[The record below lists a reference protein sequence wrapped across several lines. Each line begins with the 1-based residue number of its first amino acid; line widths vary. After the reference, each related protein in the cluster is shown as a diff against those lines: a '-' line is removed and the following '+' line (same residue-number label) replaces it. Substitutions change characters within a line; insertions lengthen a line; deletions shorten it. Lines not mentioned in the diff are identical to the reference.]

1 LEKKSANWLFVRG
14 DQGMGVSTETG
25 LPDELNGKTLWTYEI
40 QGGGI
45 PVVAGNKVYQFGY
58 YGSGEGV
65 EESLTCLDIDSG
77 ELIWDKR
84 RQDFIS
90 DIVYDRYGVGSACV
104 DEQTGNIFF
113 QTSPGLLAGFSPDG
127 SLLWERSLMEEFA
140 RLTFPNGRTGGR
152 MARQGTGFMR
162 LIKIPANWSGHPPLV
177 PLRRIVPSPR
187 SYLRIW
193 RTDGESF
200 TAVPGAGMWCV

>member
-1 LEKKSANWLFVRG
+1 MKSIPPLILLVTVLVLVTSCIRFASPKQTTIKATSTVHLEKKSANWLFVRG

-40 QGGGI
+40 EGGGI

-104 DEQTGNIFF
+104 DAQTGNIFF
-113 QTSPGLLAGFSPDG
+113 HSWL
-127 SLLWERSLMEEFA
+127 
-140 RLTFPNGRTGGR
+140 N
-152 MARQGTGFMR
+152 
-162 LIKIPANWSGHPPLV
+162 
-177 PLRRIVPSPR
+177 
-187 SYLRIW
+187 
-193 RTDGESF
+193 
-200 TAVPGAGMWCV
+200 C